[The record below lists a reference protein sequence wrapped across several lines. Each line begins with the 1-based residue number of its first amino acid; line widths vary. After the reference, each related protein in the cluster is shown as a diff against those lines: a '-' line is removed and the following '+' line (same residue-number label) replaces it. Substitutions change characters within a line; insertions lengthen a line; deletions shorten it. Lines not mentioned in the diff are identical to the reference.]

1 MPPVSLQVDSA
12 DTKLDDPASLRRP
25 VHSFFKSPTS
35 QELSPMKHFFTSL
48 TALAVLAVST
58 VSPAD
63 VSIEQSSFGK
73 TKSGKQVDLYTLKN
87 EAGMT
92 VCLSTRGATITQIHV
107 PDKDGKLADVTLGFD
122 DVAGYEGEDNQYFG
136 NTTGRVCNRIALGK
150 FSLDGKDYELAVN
163 NDPNHLHGGKERS
176 LDKVVWKAKEIRSE
190 KTGTGIAFS
199 YTSPDGEEGYP
210 GTLKVSIRYTL
221 TEDNKLRMNY
231 WAKTDKATPVNLT
244 NHAYFNLG
252 GAGSETVLNHQL
264 KLEADKYTPTDDTL
278 IPTGK
283 IEAVEG
289 TVLDFRKMKKIGARI
304 KKLDDT
310 AALGYDHNFVLNN
323 QTGKVKLAAILCDT
337 ESGRVL
343 RVSTDQPGI
352 QFYSGNFLKGQ
363 KGKGGKEYAH
373 RSALC
378 LEAQHYPNS
387 VNIEGFPTTILKP
400 EDTYKQITIYSFGV
414 IKPKADGDKK
424 AVE

>member
-1 MPPVSLQVDSA
+1 
-12 DTKLDDPASLRRP
+12 
-25 VHSFFKSPTS
+25 
-35 QELSPMKHFFTSL
+35 MKRFFTSL
-48 TALAVLAVST
+48 TALAILAVST
-58 VSPAD
+58 ISQAD
-63 VSIEQSSFGK
+63 ISIEKSSFGK
-73 TKSGKQVDLYTLKN
+73 TKDGKEVDQYTLKN

-92 VCLSTRGATITQIHV
+92 VVLSTRGATITQIHV
-107 PDKDGKLADVTLGFD
+107 PDKNGKFADVTLGFD

-150 FSLDGKDYELAVN
+150 FTLDGKEFELAVN
-163 NDPNHLHGGKERS
+163 DKPNHLHGGAERS
-176 LDKVVWKAKEIRSE
+176 LDKVVWKAKEFRSE
-190 KTGTGIAFS
+190 KQGAGVVFS

-210 GTLKVSIRYTL
+210 GNLSMTVQFTL
-221 TEDNKLRMNY
+221 TEDNAIRMAY
-231 WAKTDKATPVNLT
+231 SAKTDKATPVNLT

-283 IEAVEG
+283 IEPVEG

-310 AALGYDHNFVLNN
+310 AAIGYDHNYVLNN
-323 QTGKVKLAAILCDT
+323 QTGKVKLAAILRDV

-373 RSALC
+373 RSAIC

-387 VNIEGFPTTILKP
+387 VNIEGFPTTILTP
-400 EDTYKQITIYSFGV
+400 GDTYKQITLYSFDV
-414 IKPKADGDKK
+414 IKPKADSNKK
-424 AVE
+424 PAKKNE